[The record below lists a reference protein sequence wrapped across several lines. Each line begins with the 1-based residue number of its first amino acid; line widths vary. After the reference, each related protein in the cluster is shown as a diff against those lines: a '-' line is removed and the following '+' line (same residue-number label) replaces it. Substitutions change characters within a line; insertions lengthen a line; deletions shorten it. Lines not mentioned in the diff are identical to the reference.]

1 MKRNTHYGLIVRTIS
16 AFLLLFILSLP
27 LASCKADGE
36 TPGKESGTE
45 SEVAYTAYDAPDGL
59 SRRELAR
66 SLQSELLPAKETGS
80 EAETLLGGLTPVQY
94 LPQAP
99 QDLVGKR
106 LLLML
111 MLTEDQYAGSTVFR
125 YTAPQG
131 NSGEELAIFFGSLEN
146 SDGGGYYALVL
157 KTEYGSMGSFL
168 DESKKG
174 SLLGTVTAVRYIGFN
189 DMLHSSNNISA
200 LVNSGKDSAGKDSVI
215 CYGSIEGN
223 GSISAVDG
231 GTRSAPAAEVFE
243 STLARFGLS

>member
-16 AFLLLFILSLP
+16 VFLLVFILSLP
-27 LASCKADGE
+27 LGSCIA
-36 TPGKESGTE
+36 GKNPTTE
-45 SEVAYTAYDAPDGL
+45 SSATELVNDGDADRV

-66 SLQSELLPAKETGS
+66 SLQSKLLPAKETGS
-80 EAETLLGGLTPVQY
+80 EAETLPGGLTPVQY

-99 QDLVGKR
+99 QDLVGHR

-146 SDGGGYYALVL
+146 SDGGGYYALIL

-174 SLLGTVTAVRYIGFN
+174 SLRGTVTAVRYIGFN

-200 LVNSGKDSAGKDSVI
+200 LVNSGKASAGKDSVI

>member
-16 AFLLLFILSLP
+16 VFLLVFILSLP
-27 LASCKADGE
+27 LGSCIA
-36 TPGKESGTE
+36 GKNPTTE
-45 SEVAYTAYDAPDGL
+45 SSATELVNGGDTDRV

-80 EAETLLGGLTPVQY
+80 EAETLPGGLTPVQY

-174 SLLGTVTAVRYIGFN
+174 SLRGTVTAVRYIGFN

-223 GSISAVDG
+223 GSISTVDG

>member
-16 AFLLLFILSLP
+16 VFLLVFILSLP
-27 LASCKADGE
+27 LGSCIA
-36 TPGKESGTE
+36 GKNPTTE
-45 SEVAYTAYDAPDGL
+45 SSATELVNKGDADRV

-66 SLQSELLPAKETGS
+66 SLQSGLLPAKETGS
-80 EAETLLGGLTPVQY
+80 EAETLPGGLTPVQY

-99 QDLVGKR
+99 QDLVGQR
-106 LLLML
+106 LFL
-111 MLTEDQYAGSTVFR
+111 MLTGDQYAGSTVFR

-146 SDGGGYYALVL
+146 SDGGGYYALIL

-200 LVNSGKDSAGKDSVI
+200 LVNSGKASAGKDSVI

>member
-16 AFLLLFILSLP
+16 VFLLVFILSLP
-27 LASCKADGE
+27 LGSCIA
-36 TPGKESGTE
+36 GKNPTTE
-45 SEVAYTAYDAPDGL
+45 SSATELVNGGDTDRV

-66 SLQSELLPAKETGS
+66 SLQSKLLPAKETGS
-80 EAETLLGGLTPVQY
+80 EAETLPGGLTPVQY

-99 QDLVGKR
+99 QDLVGQR
-106 LLLML
+106 LFL

-174 SLLGTVTAVRYIGFN
+174 SLRGTVTAVRYIGFN

>member
-16 AFLLLFILSLP
+16 VFLLVFILSLP
-27 LASCKADGE
+27 LGSCIA
-36 TPGKESGTE
+36 GKNPTTE
-45 SEVAYTAYDAPDGL
+45 SSATELVNDGDADRV

-66 SLQSELLPAKETGS
+66 SLQSKLLPAKETGS

-99 QDLVGKR
+99 QDLVGQR
-106 LLLML
+106 LFL

-131 NSGEELAIFFGSLEN
+131 NSREELAIFFGSLEN

-174 SLLGTVTAVRYIGFN
+174 SLRGTVTAVRYIGFN

-200 LVNSGKDSAGKDSVI
+200 LVNSGKASAGKDSVI

>member
-16 AFLLLFILSLP
+16 VFLLVFILSLP

-45 SEVAYTAYDAPDGL
+45 SEVAYTVYDAPDGL

-66 SLQSELLPAKETGS
+66 SLQSKLLPAKETGS

-99 QDLVGKR
+99 QDLVGQR

-111 MLTEDQYAGSTVFR
+111 TGDQYAGNTVFR

-146 SDGGGYYALVL
+146 SDGGGYYALIL

>member
-16 AFLLLFILSLP
+16 VFLLVFILSLP
-27 LASCKADGE
+27 LGSCIA
-36 TPGKESGTE
+36 GKNPTTE
-45 SEVAYTAYDAPDGL
+45 SSATELVNDGDADRV

-66 SLQSELLPAKETGS
+66 SLQSKLLPAKETGS

-111 MLTEDQYAGSTVFR
+111 TEDQYAGNTVFR

-174 SLLGTVTAVRYIGFN
+174 SLRGTVTAVRYIGFN

>member
-16 AFLLLFILSLP
+16 VFLLVFIISLP

-66 SLQSELLPAKETGS
+66 SLQSKLLPAKETGS
-80 EAETLLGGLTPVQY
+80 EAETLPGGLTPVQY

-99 QDLVGKR
+99 QDLVGHR
-106 LLLML
+106 LFL

-146 SDGGGYYALVL
+146 SDGGGYYALIL

-189 DMLHSSNNISA
+189 DMLHSSNDISA
-200 LVNSGKDSAGKDSVI
+200 LASSGKASAGKDSVI

>member
-16 AFLLLFILSLP
+16 VFLLVFILSLP
-27 LASCKADGE
+27 LGSCIA
-36 TPGKESGTE
+36 GKNPTTE
-45 SEVAYTAYDAPDGL
+45 SSATELVNDGDADRV

-66 SLQSELLPAKETGS
+66 SLQSGLLPAKETGS

-99 QDLVGKR
+99 QDLVGQR
-106 LLLML
+106 LFL
-111 MLTEDQYAGSTVFR
+111 MLTGDQYAGSTVFR

-146 SDGGGYYALVL
+146 SDGGGYYALIL

-174 SLLGTVTAVRYIGFN
+174 SLRGTVTAVRYIGFN

>member
-16 AFLLLFILSLP
+16 VFLLVFILSLP
-27 LASCKADGE
+27 LGSCIA
-36 TPGKESGTE
+36 GKNPTTE
-45 SEVAYTAYDAPDGL
+45 SSATELVNDGDADRV

-66 SLQSELLPAKETGS
+66 SLQSKLLPARETGS

-99 QDLVGKR
+99 QDLVGQR
-106 LLLML
+106 LFL

>member
-16 AFLLLFILSLP
+16 VFLLVFILSLP
-27 LASCKADGE
+27 LGSCIA
-36 TPGKESGTE
+36 GKNPTTE
-45 SEVAYTAYDAPDGL
+45 SSATELVNGGDTDRV

-66 SLQSELLPAKETGS
+66 SLQSGLLPAKETGS
-80 EAETLLGGLTPVQY
+80 EAETLPGGLTPVQY

-111 MLTEDQYAGSTVFR
+111 TVDQYAGSTVFR

-174 SLLGTVTAVRYIGFN
+174 SLRGTVTAVRYIGFN

>member
-16 AFLLLFILSLP
+16 VFLLVFILSLP
-27 LASCKADGE
+27 LGSCIA
-36 TPGKESGTE
+36 GKNPTTE
-45 SEVAYTAYDAPDGL
+45 SSATELVNDGDADRV

-66 SLQSELLPAKETGS
+66 SLQSGLLPAKETGS

-99 QDLVGKR
+99 QDLVGQR
-106 LLLML
+106 LFL
-111 MLTEDQYAGSTVFR
+111 MLTGDQYAGNTVFR

-146 SDGGGYYALVL
+146 SDGGGYYALIL

-174 SLLGTVTAVRYIGFN
+174 SLRGTVTAVRYIGFN

>member
-16 AFLLLFILSLP
+16 VFLLVFILSLP
-27 LASCKADGE
+27 LGSCIA
-36 TPGKESGTE
+36 GKNPTTE
-45 SEVAYTAYDAPDGL
+45 SSATELVNDGGADRV

-66 SLQSELLPAKETGS
+66 SLQSKLLPAKETGS

-106 LLLML
+106 LLL

-174 SLLGTVTAVRYIGFN
+174 SLRGTVTAVRYIGFN

>member
-16 AFLLLFILSLP
+16 VFLLVFILSLP
-27 LASCKADGE
+27 LGSCIA
-36 TPGKESGTE
+36 GKNPTTE
-45 SEVAYTAYDAPDGL
+45 SSATELVNDGDADRV

-66 SLQSELLPAKETGS
+66 SLQSKLLPAKETGS

-99 QDLVGKR
+99 QDLVGQR
-106 LLLML
+106 LFL

-131 NSGEELAIFFGSLEN
+131 NSREELAIFFGSLEN

-174 SLLGTVTAVRYIGFN
+174 SLRGTVTAVRYIGFN

-200 LVNSGKDSAGKDSVI
+200 LVNSGKDSTGKDSVI

>member
-16 AFLLLFILSLP
+16 VFLLVFILSLP
-27 LASCKADGE
+27 LGSCIA
-36 TPGKESGTE
+36 GKNPTTE
-45 SEVAYTAYDAPDGL
+45 SSATELVNEGDADRV

-66 SLQSELLPAKETGS
+66 SLQSKLLPAKETGS
-80 EAETLLGGLTPVQY
+80 EAETLPGGLTPVQY

-99 QDLVGKR
+99 QDLVGQR
-106 LLLML
+106 LFL
-111 MLTEDQYAGSTVFR
+111 MLTGDQYAGNTVFR

-174 SLLGTVTAVRYIGFN
+174 SLRGTVTAVRYIGFN

>member
-16 AFLLLFILSLP
+16 VFLLVFILSLP
-27 LASCKADGE
+27 LGSCIA
-36 TPGKESGTE
+36 GKNPTTE
-45 SEVAYTAYDAPDGL
+45 SSATELVNDGDADRV

-66 SLQSELLPAKETGS
+66 SLQSKLLPAKETGS
-80 EAETLLGGLTPVQY
+80 EAETLPGGLTPVQY

-111 MLTEDQYAGSTVFR
+111 TVDQYAGSTVFR

-174 SLLGTVTAVRYIGFN
+174 SLRGTVTAVRYIGFN

-200 LVNSGKDSAGKDSVI
+200 LASSGKASAGKDSVI

>member
-16 AFLLLFILSLP
+16 VFLLVFILSLP
-27 LASCKADGE
+27 LGSCIA
-36 TPGKESGTE
+36 GKNPSTE
-45 SEVAYTAYDAPDGL
+45 SSATELVNDGDADRV

-66 SLQSELLPAKETGS
+66 SLQSKLLPAKETGS
-80 EAETLLGGLTPVQY
+80 EAETLPGGLTPVQY

-146 SDGGGYYALVL
+146 SDGGGYYALIL

-174 SLLGTVTAVRYIGFN
+174 SLRGTVTAVRYIGFN

>member
-16 AFLLLFILSLP
+16 VFLLVFILSLP
-27 LASCKADGE
+27 LGSCIA
-36 TPGKESGTE
+36 GKNPTTE
-45 SEVAYTAYDAPDGL
+45 SSATELVNDGDADRV

-66 SLQSELLPAKETGS
+66 SLQSKLLPAKETGS
-80 EAETLLGGLTPVQY
+80 EAETLPGGLTPVQY

-174 SLLGTVTAVRYIGFN
+174 SLRGTVTAVRYIGFN
-189 DMLHSSNNISA
+189 DMLHSSNDISA
-200 LVNSGKDSAGKDSVI
+200 LASSGKASAGKDSVI

>member
-16 AFLLLFILSLP
+16 VFLLVFILSLP
-27 LASCKADGE
+27 LGSCIA
-36 TPGKESGTE
+36 GKNPTTE
-45 SEVAYTAYDAPDGL
+45 SSTTELVNDGDADRV

-66 SLQSELLPAKETGS
+66 SLQSKLLPAKETGS
-80 EAETLLGGLTPVQY
+80 EAETLPGGLTPVQY

-99 QDLVGKR
+99 QDLVGHR

-146 SDGGGYYALVL
+146 SDGGGYYALIL

-174 SLLGTVTAVRYIGFN
+174 SLRGTVTAVRYIGFN
-189 DMLHSSNNISA
+189 DMLHSSNDISA
-200 LVNSGKDSAGKDSVI
+200 LASSGKASAGKDSVI

>member
-16 AFLLLFILSLP
+16 VSLLVFILSLP
-27 LASCKADGE
+27 LGSCIA
-36 TPGKESGTE
+36 GKNPTTE
-45 SEVAYTAYDAPDGL
+45 SSATELVNDGDADRV

-66 SLQSELLPAKETGS
+66 SLQSKLLPAKETGS

-99 QDLVGKR
+99 QDLVGQR
-106 LLLML
+106 LFL

-174 SLLGTVTAVRYIGFN
+174 SLRGTVTAVRYIGFN

>member
-16 AFLLLFILSLP
+16 VFLLVFILSLP
-27 LASCKADGE
+27 LGSCIA
-36 TPGKESGTE
+36 GKNPTTE
-45 SEVAYTAYDAPDGL
+45 SSATELVNDGDADRV

-66 SLQSELLPAKETGS
+66 SLQSKLLPAKETGS

-111 MLTEDQYAGSTVFR
+111 TGDQYAGSTVFR

-146 SDGGGYYALVL
+146 SDGGGYYALIL

-174 SLLGTVTAVRYIGFN
+174 SPRGTVTAVRYIGFN
-189 DMLHSSNNISA
+189 DMLHSSNDISA
-200 LVNSGKDSAGKDSVI
+200 LASSGKASAGKDSVI

>member
-16 AFLLLFILSLP
+16 VFLLVFILSLP
-27 LASCKADGE
+27 LGSCIAGKNPTTVSSATELVNDGDADR
-36 TPGKESGTE
+36 
-45 SEVAYTAYDAPDGL
+45 V

-66 SLQSELLPAKETGS
+66 SLQSKLLPAKETGS
-80 EAETLLGGLTPVQY
+80 EAETLSGGLTPVQY

-99 QDLVGKR
+99 QDLVGQR
-106 LLLML
+106 LLL

-146 SDGGGYYALVL
+146 SDGGGYYALIL

-174 SLLGTVTAVRYIGFN
+174 SLRGTVTAVRYIGFN
-189 DMLHSSNNISA
+189 DMLHSSNDISA
-200 LVNSGKDSAGKDSVI
+200 LVNSGNDSAGKDSVI

>member
-16 AFLLLFILSLP
+16 VFLLVFILSLP
-27 LASCKADGE
+27 LGSCIA
-36 TPGKESGTE
+36 GKNPTTE
-45 SEVAYTAYDAPDGL
+45 SSTTELVNDGDADRV

-66 SLQSELLPAKETGS
+66 SLQSGLLPAKETGS
-80 EAETLLGGLTPVQY
+80 EAETLPGGLTPVQY

-99 QDLVGKR
+99 QDLVGQR
-106 LLLML
+106 LFL
-111 MLTEDQYAGSTVFR
+111 MLTGDQYAGSTVFR

-174 SLLGTVTAVRYIGFN
+174 SLRGTVTAVRYIGFN

>member
-16 AFLLLFILSLP
+16 VFLLVFILSLP
-27 LASCKADGE
+27 LGSCIA
-36 TPGKESGTE
+36 GKNPTTE
-45 SEVAYTAYDAPDGL
+45 SSATELVNDGDADRV

-66 SLQSELLPAKETGS
+66 SLQSKLLPAKETGS

-99 QDLVGKR
+99 QDLVGQR
-106 LLLML
+106 LFL
-111 MLTEDQYAGSTVFR
+111 MLTGDQYAGNTVFR

-146 SDGGGYYALVL
+146 SDGGGYYALIL

-174 SLLGTVTAVRYIGFN
+174 SLRGTVTAVRYIGFN

-231 GTRSAPAAEVFE
+231 GTRSAPTAEVFE

>member
-16 AFLLLFILSLP
+16 VFLLVFILSLP
-27 LASCKADGE
+27 LGSCIA
-36 TPGKESGTE
+36 GKNPTTE
-45 SEVAYTAYDAPDGL
+45 SSATELVNDGDADRV

-66 SLQSELLPAKETGS
+66 SLQSGLLPAKETGS
-80 EAETLLGGLTPVQY
+80 EAETLPGGLTPVQY

-99 QDLVGKR
+99 QDLVGQR
-106 LLLML
+106 LFL
-111 MLTEDQYAGSTVFR
+111 MLTGDQYAGSTVFR

-174 SLLGTVTAVRYIGFN
+174 SLRGTVTAVRYIGFN

-200 LVNSGKDSAGKDSVI
+200 LASSGKPSAGKDSVI

>member
-16 AFLLLFILSLP
+16 VSLLVFILSLP
-27 LASCKADGE
+27 LGSCIA
-36 TPGKESGTE
+36 GKNPTTE
-45 SEVAYTAYDAPDGL
+45 SSATELVNDGDADRV

-66 SLQSELLPAKETGS
+66 SLQSKLLPAKETGS

-99 QDLVGKR
+99 QDLVGQR
-106 LLLML
+106 LFL

-174 SLLGTVTAVRYIGFN
+174 SLRGTVTAVRYIGFN

-200 LVNSGKDSAGKDSVI
+200 LVNSGKASAGKDSVI

>member
-1 MKRNTHYGLIVRTIS
+1 MKRNTHYRLIVRTIS
-16 AFLLLFILSLP
+16 VFLLVFILSLP
-27 LASCKADGE
+27 LGSCIA
-36 TPGKESGTE
+36 GKNPTTE
-45 SEVAYTAYDAPDGL
+45 SSATELVNDGDADRV

-66 SLQSELLPAKETGS
+66 SLQSKLLPAKETGS

-99 QDLVGKR
+99 QDLVGQR
-106 LLLML
+106 LFL
-111 MLTEDQYAGSTVFR
+111 MLTGDQYAGNTVFR

-174 SLLGTVTAVRYIGFN
+174 SLRGTVTAIRYIGFN

-200 LVNSGKDSAGKDSVI
+200 LVNSGKASAGKDSVI

>member
-16 AFLLLFILSLP
+16 VFLLVFILSLP
-27 LASCKADGE
+27 LGSCIA
-36 TPGKESGTE
+36 GKNPTTE
-45 SEVAYTAYDAPDGL
+45 SSATELVNEGDADRV

-99 QDLVGKR
+99 QDLVGQR
-106 LLLML
+106 LFL
-111 MLTEDQYAGSTVFR
+111 MLTGDQYAGNTVFR

-146 SDGGGYYALVL
+146 SDGGGYYALIL

-174 SLLGTVTAVRYIGFN
+174 SLRGTVTAVRYIGFN

>member
-16 AFLLLFILSLP
+16 VFLLVFILSLP
-27 LASCKADGE
+27 LGSCIA
-36 TPGKESGTE
+36 GKNPTTE
-45 SEVAYTAYDAPDGL
+45 SSATELVNDGDADRV

-66 SLQSELLPAKETGS
+66 SLQSGLLPAKETGS
-80 EAETLLGGLTPVQY
+80 EAETLPGGLTPVQY

-99 QDLVGKR
+99 QDLVGQR
-106 LLLML
+106 LFL
-111 MLTEDQYAGSTVFR
+111 MLTGDQYAGNTVFR

-146 SDGGGYYALVL
+146 SDGGGYYALIL

-174 SLLGTVTAVRYIGFN
+174 SLRGTVTAVRYIGFN
-189 DMLHSSNNISA
+189 DMLHSSNDISA
-200 LVNSGKDSAGKDSVI
+200 LASSGKASAGKDSVI

>member
-16 AFLLLFILSLP
+16 AFLLVFILSLP
-27 LASCKADGE
+27 LGSCIA
-36 TPGKESGTE
+36 GKNPTTE
-45 SEVAYTAYDAPDGL
+45 SSATELVNDGDADRV

-66 SLQSELLPAKETGS
+66 SLQSKLLPAKETGS
-80 EAETLLGGLTPVQY
+80 EAETLPGGLTPVQY

-99 QDLVGKR
+99 QDLVGQR
-106 LLLML
+106 LFL

>member
-16 AFLLLFILSLP
+16 VFLLVFILSLP
-27 LASCKADGE
+27 LGSCIA
-36 TPGKESGTE
+36 GKNPTTE
-45 SEVAYTAYDAPDGL
+45 SSATELVNDGDADRV

-66 SLQSELLPAKETGS
+66 SLQSKLLPAKETGS
-80 EAETLLGGLTPVQY
+80 EAETLLGGLTLVQY

-99 QDLVGKR
+99 QDLVGQR
-106 LLLML
+106 LFL
-111 MLTEDQYAGSTVFR
+111 MLTGDQYAGSTVFR

-174 SLLGTVTAVRYIGFN
+174 SLRGTVTAVRYIGFN
-189 DMLHSSNNISA
+189 DMLHSSNDISA

>member
-16 AFLLLFILSLP
+16 VFLLVFILSLP

-66 SLQSELLPAKETGS
+66 SLQSGLLPAKETGS
-80 EAETLLGGLTPVQY
+80 EAETLPGGLTPVQY

-99 QDLVGKR
+99 QDLVGQR
-106 LLLML
+106 LFL

-174 SLLGTVTAVRYIGFN
+174 SLRGTVTAVRYIGFN
-189 DMLHSSNNISA
+189 DMLHSSNDISA
-200 LVNSGKDSAGKDSVI
+200 LASSGKASAGKDSVI

>member
-16 AFLLLFILSLP
+16 AFLLVFILSLP
-27 LASCKADGE
+27 LGSCIA
-36 TPGKESGTE
+36 GKNPTTE
-45 SEVAYTAYDAPDGL
+45 SSATELVNDGDADRV

-66 SLQSELLPAKETGS
+66 SLQSKLLPAKETGS
-80 EAETLLGGLTPVQY
+80 EAETLPGGLTPVQY

-111 MLTEDQYAGSTVFR
+111 TGDQYAGSTVFR
-125 YTAPQG
+125 YTAPQE

>member
-16 AFLLLFILSLP
+16 VFLLVFILSLP
-27 LASCKADGE
+27 LGSCIA
-36 TPGKESGTE
+36 GKNPTTE
-45 SEVAYTAYDAPDGL
+45 SSATELVNDGDADRV

-66 SLQSELLPAKETGS
+66 SLQSKLLPAKETGS

-99 QDLVGKR
+99 QDLVGQR
-106 LLLML
+106 LFL

-131 NSGEELAIFFGSLEN
+131 NSREELAIFFGSLEN
-146 SDGGGYYALVL
+146 SDGGGYYALIL

-174 SLLGTVTAVRYIGFN
+174 SLRGTVTAVRYIGFN

-215 CYGSIEGN
+215 CYGSIKGN

>member
-1 MKRNTHYGLIVRTIS
+1 MKRNTHYELIVRTIS
-16 AFLLLFILSLP
+16 VFLLVFILSLP
-27 LASCKADGE
+27 LGSCIA
-36 TPGKESGTE
+36 GKNPTTE
-45 SEVAYTAYDAPDGL
+45 SSTTELVNDGDADRV

-66 SLQSELLPAKETGS
+66 SLQSGLLPAKETGS
-80 EAETLLGGLTPVQY
+80 EAETLPGGLTPVQY

-99 QDLVGKR
+99 QDLVGQR
-106 LLLML
+106 LFL

-146 SDGGGYYALVL
+146 SDGGGYYALIL

-174 SLLGTVTAVRYIGFN
+174 SLRGTVTAVRYIGFN

>member
-16 AFLLLFILSLP
+16 VFLLVFILSLP
-27 LASCKADGE
+27 LGSCIA
-36 TPGKESGTE
+36 GKNPTTE
-45 SEVAYTAYDAPDGL
+45 SSATELVNDGDADRV

-66 SLQSELLPAKETGS
+66 SLQSKLLPAKETGS

-99 QDLVGKR
+99 QDLVGQR
-106 LLLML
+106 LFL

-146 SDGGGYYALVL
+146 SDGGGYYALIL

-174 SLLGTVTAVRYIGFN
+174 SLRGTVTAVRYIGFN

-200 LVNSGKDSAGKDSVI
+200 LASSGKDSAGKDSVI

>member
-16 AFLLLFILSLP
+16 VFLLVFIFSLP
-27 LASCKADGE
+27 LGSCIA
-36 TPGKESGTE
+36 GKNPTTE
-45 SEVAYTAYDAPDGL
+45 SSATELVNDGDADRV

-66 SLQSELLPAKETGS
+66 SLQSGLLPAKETGS

-99 QDLVGKR
+99 QDLVGQR
-106 LLLML
+106 LFL
-111 MLTEDQYAGSTVFR
+111 MLTGDQYAGSTVFR

-146 SDGGGYYALVL
+146 SDGGGYYALIL

-174 SLLGTVTAVRYIGFN
+174 SLRGTVTAVRYIGFN

>member
-16 AFLLLFILSLP
+16 VFLLVFILSLP
-27 LASCKADGE
+27 LGSCIA
-36 TPGKESGTE
+36 GKNPTTE
-45 SEVAYTAYDAPDGL
+45 SSATELVNDGDADRV

-66 SLQSELLPAKETGS
+66 SLQSKLLPAKETGS
-80 EAETLLGGLTPVQY
+80 EAETLPGGLTPVQY

-111 MLTEDQYAGSTVFR
+111 TGDQYAGSTVFR

-174 SLLGTVTAVRYIGFN
+174 SLRGTVTAVRYIGFN

-200 LVNSGKDSAGKDSVI
+200 LASSGKASAGKDSVI

>member
-16 AFLLLFILSLP
+16 VFLLVFILSLP
-27 LASCKADGE
+27 LGSCIA
-36 TPGKESGTE
+36 GKNPTTE
-45 SEVAYTAYDAPDGL
+45 SSATELVNDGDADRV

-66 SLQSELLPAKETGS
+66 SLQSKLLPAKETGS

-99 QDLVGKR
+99 QDLVGQR
-106 LLLML
+106 LFL

-131 NSGEELAIFFGSLEN
+131 NSREELAIFFGSLEN

-174 SLLGTVTAVRYIGFN
+174 SLRGTVTAVRYIGFN
-189 DMLHSSNNISA
+189 DMLHSSNDISA